1 MEPTRMLKRNPGTVN
16 TEMTVG
22 GKSPMK
28 KMEALMSDLLE
39 SVTVLH
45 KAHLKVTGEGSYA
58 VHKAMGEFYEEIGG
72 LADGL
77 IEGYQG
83 LTESLL
89 DLGPGESPSFK
100 TAKDCVSYLNDIY
113 KKVDAV
119 QAVCT
124 YSEINNDLDN
134 VKSLINSTKYKLIFL
149 K

>member
-1 MEPTRMLKRNPGTVN
+1 MEPTRMLKRNPTAPVK
-16 TEMTVG
+16 EMTVG
-22 GKSPMK
+22 KNPTK
-28 KMEALMSDLLE
+28 KMESLMADLLE
-39 SVTVLH
+39 SVTVVH
-45 KAHLKVTGEGSYA
+45 KAHLKITGEGSFA
-58 VHKAMGEFYEEIGG
+58 AHKAMGEFYEEIGG

-89 DLGPGESPSFK
+89 DLGSGEAPTIK
-100 TAKDCVSYLNDIY
+100 TAKECVSYLNSIY
-113 KKVDAV
+113 QKVDAV

-134 VKSLINSTKYKLIFL
+134 VKSLINSTKYKLLFL

>member
-1 MEPTRMLKRNPGTVN
+1 METTRMLKRNPQAAPAEMKVGT
-16 TEMTVG
+16 
-22 GKSPMK
+22 KSPK
-28 KMEALMSDLLE
+28 TVDSLMSDLLE
-39 SVTVLH
+39 SVTVVH
-45 KAHLKVTGEGSYA
+45 KAHLKITGEGSYA
-58 VHKAMGEFYEEIGG
+58 AHKAMGEFYDGIGD
-72 LADGL
+72 LADSL

-100 TAKDCVSYLNDIY
+100 TAKDCVSYLNSIY

>member
-1 MEPTRMLKRNPGTVN
+1 METPRMLKRNPGAVN

-28 KMEALMSDLLE
+28 KMDALMSDLLE
-39 SVTVLH
+39 SITVVH
-45 KAHLKVTGEGSYA
+45 KAHLKVTGDGSYA
-58 VHKAMGEFYEEIGG
+58 AHKAMGEFYDEIGD
-72 LADGL
+72 LADDL

-83 LTESLL
+83 LTETLL
-89 DLGPGESPSFK
+89 ELAPGEAPSFK
-100 TAKDCVSYLNDIY
+100 TAKDCVSYLNTIY

-124 YSEINNDLDN
+124 YSEVNNDLDN
-134 VKSLINSTKYKLIFL
+134 VKSLINSTKYKLLFL

>member
-1 MEPTRMLKRNPGTVN
+1 MLKRNPQAAP
-16 TEMTVG
+16 TEMKVG
-22 GKSPMK
+22 TKSPK
-28 KMEALMSDLLE
+28 TVDSLMSDLLE
-39 SVTVLH
+39 SVTVVH
-45 KAHLKVTGEGSYA
+45 KAHLKITGEGSYA
-58 VHKAMGEFYEEIGG
+58 AHKAMGEFYDGIGD
-72 LADGL
+72 LADSL

-100 TAKDCVSYLNDIY
+100 TAKECVSYLNSIY

>member
-1 MEPTRMLKRNPGTVN
+1 METPRMLKRNPGSVQS
-16 TEMTVG
+16 EMTVG
-22 GKSPMK
+22 KNPK
-28 KMEALMSDLLE
+28 KNLDTLMSDLLE

-58 VHKAMGEFYEEIGG
+58 AHKAMGEFYEEIGD

-83 LTESLL
+83 VTESILE
-89 DLGPGESPSFK
+89 LGPGEAPSLK
-100 TAKDCVSYLNDIY
+100 TSKECVSYLNTIY
-113 KKVDAV
+113 KKVDAA
-119 QAVCT
+119 QAMCS

-134 VKSLINSTKYKLIFL
+134 VKSLINSTKYKLLFL

>member
-1 MEPTRMLKRNPGTVN
+1 MEPTRMLKRNPQTASA
-16 TEMTVG
+16 EM
-22 GKSPMK
+22 
-28 KMEALMSDLLE
+28 KMGNKAPKMMDALMCDLLE
-39 SVTVLH
+39 AVTTVH
-45 KAHLKVTGEGSYA
+45 KSHLKITGEGSYA
-58 VHKAMGEFYEEIGG
+58 AHKAMGEFYEEIGG

-83 LTESLL
+83 LTETLL
-89 DLGPGESPSFK
+89 ELGPCEAFSCSS
-100 TAKDCVSYLNDIY
+100 AKDCVKYLNALY
-113 KKVDAV
+113 TKVDAV

>member
-1 MEPTRMLKRNPGTVN
+1 MENTRMLKRNPQAAP
-16 TEMTVG
+16 TEMKVG
-22 GKSPMK
+22 TKSPK
-28 KMEALMSDLLE
+28 TVDSLMSDLLE
-39 SVTVLH
+39 SVTVVH
-45 KAHLKVTGEGSYA
+45 KAHLKITGEGSYA
-58 VHKAMGEFYEEIGG
+58 AHKAMGEFYDGIGD
-72 LADGL
+72 LADSL

-100 TAKDCVSYLNDIY
+100 TAKECVSYLNSIY

>member
-1 MEPTRMLKRNPGTVN
+1 METTRMLKRNPQSTPS
-16 TEMTVG
+16 EMTVG
-22 GKSPMK
+22 RNPK
-28 KMEALMSDLLE
+28 KNLDNLMSDLLE

-58 VHKAMGEFYEEIGG
+58 AHKAMGEFYEEIGD

-100 TAKDCVSYLNDIY
+100 TAKECVSYLNSIY

-134 VKSLINSTKYKLIFL
+134 VKSLINSTKYKLIFQ

>member
-1 MEPTRMLKRNPGTVN
+1 MKVGT
-16 TEMTVG
+16 
-22 GKSPMK
+22 KSPK
-28 KMEALMSDLLE
+28 TVDSLMSDLLE
-39 SVTVLH
+39 SVTVVH
-45 KAHLKVTGEGSYA
+45 KAHLKITGEGSYA
-58 VHKAMGEFYEEIGG
+58 AHKAMGEFYDGIGD
-72 LADGL
+72 LADSL

-100 TAKDCVSYLNDIY
+100 TAKECVSYLNSIY

>member
-1 MEPTRMLKRNPGTVN
+1 MEPTRMLKRNPQTAPA
-16 TEMTVG
+16 EMKVG
-22 GKSPMK
+22 NKAP
-28 KMEALMSDLLE
+28 KMMDALMCDLLE
-39 SVTVLH
+39 AVTTVH
-45 KAHLKVTGEGSYA
+45 KSHLKITGEGSYA
-58 VHKAMGEFYEEIGG
+58 AHKAMGEFYEEIGG

-83 LTESLL
+83 LTETLL
-89 DLGPGESPSFK
+89 ELGPCEAFSCSS
-100 TAKDCVSYLNDIY
+100 AKDCVKYLNALY
-113 KKVDAV
+113 TKVDAV